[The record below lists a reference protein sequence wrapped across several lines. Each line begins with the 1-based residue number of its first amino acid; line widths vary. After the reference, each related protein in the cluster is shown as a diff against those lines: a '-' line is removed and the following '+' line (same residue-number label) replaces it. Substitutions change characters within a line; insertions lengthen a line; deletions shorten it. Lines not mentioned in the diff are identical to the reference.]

1 MEFTPS
7 TSHKVS
13 AQESE
18 LGPWSRSGGCGQR
31 SDNPDSAFADSIAL
45 LLFSCRECLI
55 AAGELESERS
65 GMERATGG
73 GGASDKEAESATN
86 EEAEPFAEDGRYPND
101 NNRAAAGSALPLAAT
116 IAVMAATG
124 EDNEEDVEEGESGA
138 LNRDRMREGG
148 KRAMLE
154 LEQTEGCS
162 SAGTSM

>member
-1 MEFTPS
+1 MKSLSFVETKPGMEFTPS
-7 TSHKVS
+7 TSFRRKKASSGHG
-13 AQESE
+13 A
-18 LGPWSRSGGCGQR
+18 GP
-31 SDNPDSAFADSIAL
+31 
-45 LLFSCRECLI
+45 ECLI